1 MLNEI
6 NVTSQDLN
14 TLTQELENAYANFNK
29 SYKAL
34 EERLISLTSRGF
46 TGDAAVVLMERFN
59 TSVKPNSEAMMKVVN
74 GVINTMHEKTAGFNR
89 TVDSISDIAG
99 R

>member
-14 TLTQELENAYANFNK
+14 T
-29 SYKAL
+29 L